1 MGTKRG
7 LIVSLLRPAFISA
20 VASLL
25 VVIILI
31 VSHRSYKAT
40 EKTTIAEFNRRQLTM
55 AHEAAGGIEFYFETL
70 ATAMQAIGK
79 TPEVIQ
85 FQEDAIRRILSFTYE
100 ELAWLGISDIAVM
113 DTRGRVACTSAS
125 HQLEGIHASWRGYL
139 HRTRQRPGDRSYFL
153 DFVAFKGSAK
163 KEEKGLLVGVSV
175 NGRSSQGG
183 SRTGQPH
190 GMVFCVLKLDTLTD
204 KFLVPIQSSGEGY
217 VFLIEKG
224 FQVLWSPDADYFGKN
239 LLEEAAGFPSM
250 QHVLRR
256 MNSGGSGTGEFVF
269 RRYDE
274 AAGRFTGPRE
284 TKLIAYVP
292 VHLGEARWSLGVWA
306 PKERANKLIRS
317 SYLQQLFLVSL
328 VVVAILVGS
337 LFTIAL
343 ANRYSRSLEKEV
355 REKVREFQE
364 SHQRLLTVF
373 DSLDAW
379 VYVADLQTF
388 EILYINKHMR
398 DLFGEVTGKK
408 CWQVLHRGL
417 SGPCEFCRSIK
428 PEHVDD
434 ISTEG
439 HVRKLQNVING
450 RWYEARDRVIRW
462 VDGRVVKLEIAYDI
476 TERKQ
481 VEDEL
486 LRAHHEMGTF
496 CRIIR
501 EIGAQQTLDGV
512 GSFLIKE
519 LGNILETHDMLL
531 VVLSGEH
538 DVLFTL
544 SEGQTRVIND
554 FQLVSKTVEMLTGL
568 QGVTPAGAGTFAP
581 PLIPE
586 RYADKGRQ
594 TVIPFQV
601 QGQTA
606 GALIVVCERDCRCE
620 EKELDLVTLILE
632 QASGAI
638 IRAARHE
645 EEIRALRGQINRKT
659 EFSGIIGK
667 DPKMQMIY
675 KLIEDIAPTDATVL
689 IQGESGTGKEL
700 VARAIH
706 VNSPRSDKPFVVINC
721 SAYPTSLLESELFG
735 HEKGAFTG
743 ATRRKAGRFEQAD
756 GGTVF
761 LDEIGE
767 IPLSAQIKL
776 LRVLQS
782 HKFERVGGEETLGV
796 DVRILAAT
804 NKNLLE
810 EVKAG
815 RFREDLFYR
824 LNVIPVNL
832 PPLRERRNDIPLIA
846 RHFQKKFAEEQGW
859 KNQGFSSEA
868 MRSLL
873 NYGWPGNVREL
884 ENSIEHA
891 VVLSKGKRI
900 EVSHLPTVVCEAQ
913 TQLAR
918 RSRKTIIEN
927 EKKLMIEVLT
937 ECNWNKTQA
946 ARRLGISRST
956 LYDKIRKYKIV
967 RHAN

>member
-1 MGTKRG
+1 MGTKKG
-7 LIVSLLRPAFISA
+7 LSVSLLRPFFIAA

-31 VSHRSYKAT
+31 VSHRSFKAT
-40 EKTTIAEFNRRQLTM
+40 ETTTIAEFNRRQLTM
-55 AHEAAGGIEFYFETL
+55 AREAAGGIEFYFETL
-70 ATAMQAIGK
+70 ATAMKAIGK

-85 FQEDAIRRILSFTYE
+85 FQEEAIRRILSFTYE
-100 ELAWLGISDIAVM
+100 ELAWLGINDIAVM
-113 DTRGRVACTSAS
+113 DSRGRVACTSAS
-125 HQLEGIHASWRGYL
+125 HQGEGIHASWRGYL
-139 HRTRQRPGDRSYFL
+139 HRTGQRSGDRSYFL
-153 DFVAFKGSAK
+153 DFITFSGNG
-163 KEEKGLLVGVSV
+163 KEKEKGLLVGVSV

-183 SRTGQPH
+183 PQAARSG
-190 GMVFCVLKLDTLTD
+190 GIVFCVLKLDTLID
-204 KFLVPIQSSGEGY
+204 KFLVPVQSSGEGY

-224 FQVLWSPDADYFGKN
+224 FQVLWSPDPTYFGKN
-239 LLEEAAGFPSM
+239 LLEEAAGFPAM
-250 QHVLRR
+250 QRVLQR
-256 MNSGGSGTGEFVF
+256 MNSGVSGTGEFVF

-274 AAGRFTGPRE
+274 ADRRFTEQRD
-284 TKLIAYVP
+284 TTLIAYVP
-292 VHLGEARWSLGVWA
+292 VHLGREQWSLGVWA

-317 SYLQQLFLVSL
+317 SYLQQLFLVGL
-328 VVVAILVGS
+328 IVLAILIGS

-343 ANRYSRSLEKEV
+343 ANRYSRSLEREV
-355 REKVREFQE
+355 QAKVREFRE

-408 CWQVLHRGL
+408 CWQVLHKGL

-428 PEHVDD
+428 PERVDD
-434 ISTEG
+434 ISAEG
-439 HVRKLQNVING
+439 HVRKLQNAING

-519 LGNILETHDMLL
+519 LGNILETHDMQLI
-531 VVLSGEH
+531 VLSGEQ

-544 SEGQTRVIND
+544 NGAHTRVIHD
-554 FQLVSKTVEMLTGL
+554 FQLVSRTVDLLMGL
-568 QGVTPAGAGTFAP
+568 QGMTTGGAKTVSP
-581 PLIPE
+581 PLIPDS
-586 RYADKGRQ
+586 YANKGRQ
-594 TVIPFQV
+594 TIIPFQV

-606 GALIVVCERDCRCE
+606 GALVVICERDCRCE
-620 EKELDLVTLILE
+620 EKELDLVGLILE

-638 IRAARHE
+638 KRAARHE

-782 HKFERVGGEETLGV
+782 HKFERVGGEVTLSV

-846 RHFQKKFAEEQGW
+846 RHFQRKFAREQGW
-859 KNQGFSSEA
+859 KNQDFSSEA

-873 NYGWPGNVREL
+873 DYAWPGNVREL

-900 EVSHLPTVVCEAQ
+900 DVSHLPTAVCEAQ
-913 TQLAR
+913 SSLAR
-918 RSRKTIIEN
+918 RSRKTILEN

-946 ARRLGISRST
+946 AQRLGISRST
-956 LYDKIRKYKIV
+956 LYDKIKKYKIV
-967 RHAN
+967 QHAN